1 MFLSILSNV
10 LSPDEVPWVNK
21 VIEFITEAYNPVLL
35 IYYQKLYYKD
45 LLSKLLLWD
54 VFVIYKSLNWN
65 FNDRRSWFP
74 CMNAIASHKKFRNI
88 ALNFSFR
95 TAQE

>member
-35 IYYQKLYYKD
+35 IYYHDLFWLDPVTPKVIGYKTFSHNAAIILVFQKNETAATLVYQANP
-45 LLSKLLLWD
+45 
-54 VFVIYKSLNWN
+54 VRVKSFL
-65 FNDRRSWFP
+65 
-74 CMNAIASHKKFRNI
+74 M
-88 ALNFSFR
+88 
-95 TAQE
+95 